1 LAEKLILH
9 GQASYT
15 EATSAFSDLYLDDSS
30 LPKIPPGFN
39 YADISE
45 LGDFSRLRTKWW
57 HVEGGLKQLLGESYA
72 LEYNVTYDD
81 YDDAQPF
88 LVNTSGSKLGL
99 MFRFNWLF

>member
-1 LAEKLILH
+1 M
-9 GQASYT
+9 
-15 EATSAFSDLYLDDSS
+15 
-30 LPKIPPGFN
+30 
-39 YADISE
+39 
-45 LGDFSRLRTKWW
+45 
-57 HVEGGLKQLLGESYA
+57 LGESYA